1 MHGVRLIDGA
11 LLEQRIDSAI
21 KKANDCF
28 DFVLAARLF
37 DFKHTVQDQPTIE
50 AEPVRHGRWIT
61 KDSKTAKCS
70 FCGWWQHARMYYLPD
85 DIQEFSKCYLFCTAC
100 GTKMDGG
107 AENA

>member
-1 MHGVRLIDGA
+1 MRLIDADA
-11 LLEQRIDSAI
+11 LEKYITDIIPQETFSPYGKGVLDILTHLKNRIRTEMPSVD
-21 KKANDCF
+21 
-28 DFVLAARLF
+28 
-37 DFKHTVQDQPTIE
+37 

-70 FCGWWQHARMYYLPD
+70 CCGWWQHARMYYLPD

-107 AENA
+107 ADNG